1 LKYPRGSKELDQ
13 FDCCIVVLLSAR
25 MDQSSM
31 HQKLDP
37 MQNEIVQYFPLFFS
51 RIRRRAA
58 YLCIKKKKKVQ
69 IQKEP
74 LPRLDQIF
82 PFWEV

>member
-1 LKYPRGSKELDQ
+1 M
-13 FDCCIVVLLSAR
+13 VLLSAR

-74 LPRLDQIF
+74 LPPLDQRG
-82 PFWEV
+82 E

>member
-37 MQNEIVQYFPLFFS
+37 MQNEIVQDFPLLGGLTILQRCKLIVFLSKF
-51 RIRRRAA
+51 
-58 YLCIKKKKKVQ
+58 
-69 IQKEP
+69 
-74 LPRLDQIF
+74 
-82 PFWEV
+82 